1 MNKKSFFIVLLIC
14 IAVLGAKA
22 QSIIIDKN
30 PSKETVEGNGNIIT
44 RDYDVAGFDEISM
57 VLPAT
62 VNYKS
67 LQ

>member
-1 MNKKSFFIVLLIC
+1 MNKKSFFMALLVFM
-14 IAVLGAKA
+14 AVLGTKA
-22 QSIIIDKN
+22 QTYINNDSAK
-30 PSKETVEGNGNIIT
+30 TVKGNENIVT

-67 LQ
+67 W